1 MPVFNVSLDVS
12 GLKAGVTEA
21 NRSLNNLA
29 ATADKTAQSVNG
41 LFQDKKGRWHNASGR
56 FATEAERAAAG
67 VRNVG
72 TQAKAAAGNVTV
84 FGNSLAEAGG
94 NLLSLTAKI
103 GALVGAYKAL
113 DTAKGF
119 VQRGI
124 EYASSLEDAQTSIA
138 SIIMATN
145 KVSTAQGKTL
155 QGAEAFNASLE
166 ISKNLMDE
174 MQVLALESTATFDSL
189 VQGVSGII
197 APATKAGVSLE
208 KLPKFAVTAA
218 QAMQTMK
225 IPVEQMRTEIE
236 SLLSG
241 NINKA
246 QDLLAT
252 NLGITGEM
260 VKNWKAQGTLV
271 QELEKRLMAFTLA
284 GERVVN
290 SWSGLKSNMSDA
302 LDYLSKVTGQGVFE
316 GIKQSY
322 RELLQLMLD
331 TSSGKPG
338 ISSEFENVAGLIRD
352 IQDAI
357 GEGILDLTRDL
368 IDELKELNKPENIA
382 DVKQAFA
389 EFKDVTGELFNS
401 ISEVAGA
408 VTSFIATSMRGWS
421 SLPDIVQELGIV
433 GAVAFGMKGRAALL
447 GIGAAAEMLGPLF
460 DMANEGQGGA
470 EAYQAYWA
478 NKNNQNTAPA
488 MAVSHGGGEIAPTTT
503 TTTYKTTPAIF
514 DAPKKVSASAT
525 NARQKIEEL
534 RREIEVL
541 NGESSKAGFNL
552 ANKLD
557 DIDKAGKATG
567 MSVAEIGALQQEYKD
582 AFQAKAQDDF
592 NKQLLQAQGNTSAL
606 KQIQIG
612 ETLRDWQQQFEAV
625 GMSAEQY
632 GPKIAELRQA
642 LEQQQ
647 DYKDIQTAAKFYEEL
662 ADLSGDYGL
671 SLDYQNKLIEQQAQ
685 LWQQA
690 GIPLADVQKRV
701 ELMRED
707 LARDPWSGFART
719 TNKYFSDATNWAERL
734 GSIWGNTMDGM
745 ADALTEFC
753 MTGKLNFNDLANDFI
768 RQVIRMQMQAAVS
781 GLFKG
786 IGSIVMGGFGDMFS
800 TTTSSVTSEGVS
812 YEMTTGWHRGGL
824 VGISAPTF
832 TRSVPAMAFD
842 GAPRF
847 HNGGGWFARDEYP
860 AILQRG
866 ERVLNREET
875 RAYHAGMQAGGY
887 GGAVNVPVNV
897 IIENKS
903 GEELTAQKTGQ
914 QSNAQG
920 GLDVRVMV
928 TRVVVDDVTGGN
940 GGPIAKAMQ
949 SIYGIKRLARGR

>member
-1 MPVFNVSLDVS
+1 MPVFNVSLQFDNKGAVTAVNAFNNIS
-12 GLKAGVTEA
+12 RAADSAGKSVDGATAKMRTHGAAIKETTA
-21 NRSLNNLA
+21 NVKQLA
-29 ATADKTAQSVNG
+29 AQVVG
-41 LFQDKKGRWHNASGR
+41 L
-56 FATEAERAAAG
+56 
-67 VRNVG
+67 
-72 TQAKAAAGNVTV
+72 VT
-84 FGNSLAEAGG
+84 
-94 NLLSLTAKI
+94 
-103 GALVGAYKAL
+103 AYKAL

-155 QGAEAFNASLE
+155 EGADAFNASLE

-174 MQVLALESTATFDSL
+174 MQVLALESTATFNSL

-225 IPVEQMRTEIE
+225 IPIEQMRTEIE

-260 VKNWKAQGTLV
+260 VRNWKEQGTLI
-271 QELEKRLMAFTLA
+271 QEIEKRLLAFALA
-284 GERVVN
+284 GDRVVN

-338 ISSEFENVAGLIRD
+338 ISAEFENVAGLIRD

-382 DVKQAFA
+382 EVKQVFA
-389 EFKDVTGELFNS
+389 EFKDVAVELFDTVTKVTS
-401 ISEVAGA
+401 A
-408 VTSFIATSMRGWS
+408 VTSFVATSMQGWS
-421 SLPDIVQELGIV
+421 NMPDIIQEMGIV
-433 GAVAFGMKGRAALL
+433 GAVLLGKKGKLALLAVGQMDNFVRGLMATASGEMSFSEFAALP
-447 GIGAAAEMLGPLF
+447 GGE
-460 DMANEGQGGA
+460 EGRKILDALEEKGSGT
-470 EAYQAYWA
+470 
-478 NKNNQNTAPA
+478 KAPA
-488 MAVSHGGGEIAPTTT
+488 MAVSHGGGEIAPTTPA
-503 TTTYKTTPAIF
+503 TTYKTTPAIS
-514 DAPKKVSASAT
+514 DSGKKAST
-525 NARQKIEEL
+525 SVDNARQKIEAL
-534 RREIEVL
+534 RREIEVMS
-541 NGESSKAGFNL
+541 GESSQSVSNL
-552 ANKLD
+552 AKKFD
-557 DIDKAGKATG
+557 EIAKAGKAAG
-567 MSVAEIGALQQEYKD
+567 LSVSEITALQQEYKE
-582 AFQAKAQDDF
+582 AFQAKTLDDF

-606 KQIQIG
+606 KEIQIG

-647 DYKDIQTAAKFYEEL
+647 EYKDLQTAVKFYDEL
-662 ADLSGDYGL
+662 SGLSGDYNM
-671 SLDYQNKLIEQQAQ
+671 SLEYQNKLIEYQAD
-685 LWQQA
+685 LYKKS
-690 GIPLADVQKRV
+690 GISEEIVKQWEALKKL
-701 ELMRED
+701 ES
-707 LARDPWSGFART
+707 ARDPFSGLVRGAR
-719 TNKYFSDATNWAERL
+719 KWATE
-734 GSIWGNTMDGM
+734 TMDYAANIEG
-745 ADALTEFC
+745 ALTGAFNSATDAFANFAL
-753 MTGKLNFNDLANDFI
+753 TGKMNFADLGNFI
-768 RQVIRMQMQAAVS
+768 LQTLAKIGAQQAIGGVVG
-781 GLFKG
+781 GLVKG
-786 IGSIVMGGFGDMFS
+786 IGGLVGGFFGGGMTS
-800 TTTSSVTSEGVS
+800 TTTGSTWSSGIS
-812 YEMTTGWHRGGL
+812 YSTTTGWHRGGV
-824 VGISAPTF
+824 VGFDSPTF
-832 TRSVPAMAFD
+832 TRAVPALAFA

-847 HNGGGWFARDEYP
+847 HNGGGYFAPDEYP

-875 RAYHAGMQAGGY
+875 RAYHAGMASGREPQ
-887 GGAVNVPVNV
+887 VNVVINNTTGEPVSTQRSRDGNGNTR
-897 IIENKS
+897 I
-903 GEELTAQKTGQ
+903 
-914 QSNAQG
+914 
-920 GLDVRVMV
+920 DVMV
-928 TRVVVDDVTGGN
+928 GNVAAQQAATPGSNLNRAIRGTTG
-940 GGPIAKAMQ
+940 ARQ
-949 SIYGIKRLARGR
+949 SVIGR

>member
-1 MPVFNVSLDVS
+1 MPVFNVSLQFDNKGAVTAVNAFNDIS
-12 GLKAGVTEA
+12 RAADSAGKSVDGATAKMRTHGAAIKETTA
-21 NRSLNNLA
+21 NVKQLA
-29 ATADKTAQSVNG
+29 AQVVG
-41 LFQDKKGRWHNASGR
+41 L
-56 FATEAERAAAG
+56 
-67 VRNVG
+67 
-72 TQAKAAAGNVTV
+72 VT
-84 FGNSLAEAGG
+84 
-94 NLLSLTAKI
+94 
-103 GALVGAYKAL
+103 AYKAL

-155 QGAEAFNASLE
+155 EGADAFNASLE

-252 NLGITGEM
+252 NLGISGEM

-271 QELEKRLMAFTLA
+271 QELEKRLMAFALA

-302 LDYLSKVTGQGVFE
+302 LDYLGKVTGEGIFE
-316 GIKQSY
+316 NIKQSY
-322 RELLQLMLD
+322 RELLQLILD
-331 TSSGKPG
+331 TDSGKPG

-382 DVKQAFA
+382 EVKRAFA
-389 EFKDVTGELFNS
+389 EFKDVAVELFDT
-401 ISEVAGA
+401 VTK
-408 VTSFIATSMRGWS
+408 VTSAITSFVATSMQGWS
-421 SLPDIVQELGIV
+421 NMPDIIQEMGIV
-433 GAVAFGMKGRAALL
+433 GAVLLGKKGKLALLAVGQMDNFVRGLMATASGEMSFSEFAALP
-447 GIGAAAEMLGPLF
+447 GGE
-460 DMANEGQGGA
+460 EGRKILDALEGKGGGT
-470 EAYQAYWA
+470 
-478 NKNNQNTAPA
+478 KAPA
-488 MAVSHGGGEIAPTTT
+488 MAVSHGGGEVTPSKPAPSGP
-503 TTTYKTTPAIF
+503 YKTMAAIS

-557 DIDKAGKATG
+557 DIAKAGKAAG
-567 MSVAEIGALQQEYKD
+567 LSVAEVGALQHEYKD
-582 AFQAKAQDDF
+582 AFQAKTLDDF

-606 KQIQIG
+606 KEIQIG
-612 ETLRDWQQQFEAV
+612 ETLRDWQQQFESV

-662 ADLSGDYGL
+662 AELSGDYGE
-671 SLDYQNKLIEQQAQ
+671 SLTYQNQLIDQQAQ

-707 LARDPWSGFART
+707 LARDPFSGFTRGAR
-719 TNKYFSDATNWAERL
+719 KWATE
-734 GSIWGNTMDGM
+734 TMDYAANIENALTSAFDSA
-745 ADALTEFC
+745 ADALAEFAL
-753 MTGKLNFNDLANDFI
+753 TGKMNFNDLGNSI
-768 RQVIRMQMQAAVS
+768 LQMLAKIGAQQALGGIVGGLTSGLS
-781 GLFKG
+781 GLFG
-786 IGSIVMGGFGDMFS
+786 
-800 TTTSSVTSEGVS
+800 
-812 YEMTTGWHRGGL
+812 GGL
-824 VGISAPTF
+824 VSQAQEVMSFIPGIAHSGWHVGYERPTDGF
-832 TRSVPAMAFD
+832 RSVPAAAFA

-847 HNGGGWFARDEYP
+847 HDGGGYFAPDEYP

-866 ERVLNREET
+866 ERVLNRDET
-875 RAYHAGMQAGGY
+875 RAYHAGMASSREPQ
-887 GGAVNVPVNV
+887 VNVV
-897 IIENKS
+897 INNTT
-903 GEELTAQKTGQ
+903 GEQVSTQKIRDGNGNTRI
-914 QSNAQG
+914 
-920 GLDVRVMV
+920 DVMV
-928 TRVVVDDVTGGN
+928 GNVAAQQAAKPGSNLNRAIRGTTG
-940 GGPIAKAMQ
+940 ARQ
-949 SIYGIKRLARGR
+949 SVIGR

>member
-1 MPVFNVSLDVS
+1 MPVFNVSLQFDNRGAVTAVTAFNNIS
-12 GLKAGVTEA
+12 RAADSAGKSVDGATAKMRTHGAAIKETTA
-21 NRSLNNLA
+21 NVKQLA
-29 ATADKTAQSVNG
+29 AQVVG
-41 LFQDKKGRWHNASGR
+41 L
-56 FATEAERAAAG
+56 
-67 VRNVG
+67 
-72 TQAKAAAGNVTV
+72 VT
-84 FGNSLAEAGG
+84 
-94 NLLSLTAKI
+94 
-103 GALVGAYKAL
+103 AYKAL

-252 NLGITGEM
+252 NLGISGEM

-271 QELEKRLMAFTLA
+271 QELEKRLMAFALA

-302 LDYLSKVTGQGVFE
+302 LDYLGKVTGEGIFE
-316 GIKQSY
+316 NIKQSY
-322 RELLQLMLD
+322 RELLQLILD
-331 TSSGKPG
+331 TDSGKPG

-382 DVKQAFA
+382 KVKRAFA
-389 EFKDVTGELFNS
+389 EFKDVAVELFDTVTKVTS
-401 ISEVAGA
+401 A
-408 VTSFIATSMRGWS
+408 VTSFVATSMQGWS
-421 SLPDIVQELGIV
+421 NMPDIIQEMGIV
-433 GAVAFGMKGRAALL
+433 GAVLLGKKGKLALLAVGQMDNFVRGLMATASGEMSFSEFAALP
-447 GIGAAAEMLGPLF
+447 GGE
-460 DMANEGQGGA
+460 EGRKILDALEGKGSGT
-470 EAYQAYWA
+470 
-478 NKNNQNTAPA
+478 KAPA
-488 MAVSHGGGEIAPTTT
+488 MAVSHGGGEVAPSKPAPSGPYT
-503 TTTYKTTPAIF
+503 TTPAIPP
-514 DAPKKVSASAT
+514 DNTRKPT
-525 NARQKIEEL
+525 GTIENARQKIEEL

-541 NGESSKAGFNL
+541 NGESSKAGVNL

-557 DIDKAGKATG
+557 DIAKTGKAAG
-567 MSVAEIGALQQEYKD
+567 LSVAEVGALQQEYKD
-582 AFQAKAQDDF
+582 AFQAKTLDDF

-606 KQIQIG
+606 KEIQIG

-647 DYKDIQTAAKFYEEL
+647 DYKDIQTAANFYEEL
-662 ADLSGDYGL
+662 ADLSGEYGE
-671 SLDYQNKLIEQQAQ
+671 SLEYQNRVLEHEASIYRDTLPAAMRPYVDEWLRLKQ
-685 LWQQA
+685 LQN
-690 GIPLADVQKRV
+690 
-701 ELMRED
+701 
-707 LARDPWSGFART
+707 ARDPFSGLVRGAR
-719 TNKYFSDATNWAERL
+719 KWATE
-734 GSIWGNTMDGM
+734 TMDYAANIEGALTSAFDSA
-745 ADALTEFC
+745 ADALAEFAL
-753 MTGKLNFNDLANDFI
+753 TGKMNFNDLGNSI
-768 RQVIRMQMQAAVS
+768 LQMLAKIGAQQALGGIVGGLTSGLS
-781 GLFKG
+781 GLF
-786 IGSIVMGGFGDMFS
+786 D
-800 TTTSSVTSEGVS
+800 
-812 YEMTTGWHRGGL
+812 GGL
-824 VGISAPTF
+824 VSQAQEVMSFIPGIGHSGWHVGYERPTDGF
-832 TRSVPAMAFD
+832 RSVPAAAFA

-847 HNGGGWFARDEYP
+847 HDGGGYFAPDEYP

-866 ERVLNREET
+866 ERVLSRDET
-875 RAYHAGMQAGGY
+875 RAYNAGMASSREPQ
-887 GGAVNVPVNV
+887 VNVV
-897 IIENKS
+897 INNTTGEQVSTQKS
-903 GEELTAQKTGQ
+903 RDGNGNTRI
-914 QSNAQG
+914 
-920 GLDVRVMV
+920 DVMV
-928 TRVVVDDVTGGN
+928 GNVAAQQAATPGSNLNRAIRGTTG
-940 GGPIAKAMQ
+940 ARQ
-949 SIYGIKRLARGR
+949 SVIGR

>member
-1 MPVFNVSLDVS
+1 MPVFNVSLQFDNRGAVTAVNAFNQVS
-12 GLKAGVTEA
+12 RAADSAGKSVDGATAKMRTNGAEIKETTA
-21 NRSLNNLA
+21 NVKQLA
-29 ATADKTAQSVNG
+29 AQVVG
-41 LFQDKKGRWHNASGR
+41 LVA
-56 FATEAERAAAG
+56 
-67 VRNVG
+67 
-72 TQAKAAAGNVTV
+72 
-84 FGNSLAEAGG
+84 
-94 NLLSLTAKI
+94 
-103 GALVGAYKAL
+103 AYKAL

-197 APATKAGVSLE
+197 SPATKAGVSLE

-236 SLLSG
+236 ALLSG

-271 QELEKRLMAFTLA
+271 QELEKRLMAFALA

-290 SWSGLKSNMSDA
+290 SWSGLKSNMADA

-322 RELLQLMLD
+322 RELLQLILD

-338 ISSEFENVAGLIRD
+338 ISAEFENVAGLIRD

-368 IDELKELNKPENIA
+368 IDNLKELNKPENIA
-382 DVKQAFA
+382 EVKKSFS
-389 EFKDVTGELFNS
+389 EFKDSLDDILTILGKVGGALSYIIKSAMNAWNDMPQIVQDMGLVGAIAFGKKGVAIVTGIGFAADQIAKFTEW
-401 ISEVAGA
+401 AG
-408 VTSFIATSMRGWS
+408 
-421 SLPDIVQELGIV
+421 
-433 GAVAFGMKGRAALL
+433 
-447 GIGAAAEMLGPLF
+447 
-460 DMANEGQGGA
+460 ANEGLGGA
-470 EAYQAYWA
+470 DAYKEYWA
-478 NKNNQNTAPA
+478 KRNADRSARGPIGDFTLNLDGTITDNKKPQK
-488 MAVSHGGGEIAPTTT
+488 PTGPYT
-503 TTTYKTTPAIF
+503 TTPAIPP
-514 DAPKKVSASAT
+514 DNTRKPT
-525 NARQKIEEL
+525 GTIENARQKIEEL

-541 NGESSKAGFNL
+541 NGESSKAGVNL

-557 DIDKAGKATG
+557 DIAKAGKAAG

-582 AFQAKAQDDF
+582 AFQAKTLDDF
-592 NKQLLQAQGNTSAL
+592 NKALLQAQGNTSAL

-612 ETLRDWQQQFEAV
+612 ETLRDWQQQFQAV

-632 GPKIAELRQA
+632 GPKITELRKA

-707 LARDPWSGFART
+707 LARDPFSGFVRGARKWAAET
-719 TNKYFSDATNWAERL
+719 MDYAANIEGVLTSAFNSASDALANFA
-734 GSIWGNTMDGM
+734 
-745 ADALTEFC
+745 
-753 MTGKLNFNDLANDFI
+753 MTGKINFLDLGNSI
-768 RQVIRMQMQAAVS
+768 LQMLARIGAQQAI
-781 GLFKG
+781 GG
-786 IGSIVMGGFGDMFS
+786 IV
-800 TTTSSVTSEGVS
+800 
-812 YEMTTGWHRGGL
+812 GGL
-824 VGISAPTF
+824 VKGLGGLFGGGLVSQAQEVMSFIPGIAHSGWHVGYERPTDGF
-832 TRSVPAMAFD
+832 RSVPAFAFA

-847 HNGGGWFARDEYP
+847 HNGGGYFAPDEYP

-866 ERVLNREET
+866 ERVLNRQET
-875 RAYHAGMQAGGY
+875 RAYNAGMASGGSQ
-887 GGAVNVPVNV
+887 VVVVEPQVH
-897 IIENKS
+897 IENNTDATVRTETSMS
-903 GEELTAQKTGQ
+903 GG
-914 QSNAQG
+914 SPRI
-920 GLDVRVMV
+920 DVFI
-928 TRVVVDDVTGGN
+928 DEID
-940 GGPIAKAMQ
+940 
-949 SIYGIKRLARGR
+949 SRLAQRIGSGRSQIGRAMDMTRGTNRARSTY

>member
-1 MPVFNVSLDVS
+1 MPVFNVSLQFDNRGAVTAVNAFNQVS
-12 GLKAGVTEA
+12 RAADSAGKSVDGATAKMRTHGAAIKETTA
-21 NRSLNNLA
+21 NVKQLA
-29 ATADKTAQSVNG
+29 AQVVG
-41 LFQDKKGRWHNASGR
+41 LVA
-56 FATEAERAAAG
+56 
-67 VRNVG
+67 
-72 TQAKAAAGNVTV
+72 
-84 FGNSLAEAGG
+84 
-94 NLLSLTAKI
+94 
-103 GALVGAYKAL
+103 AYKAL
-113 DTAKGF
+113 DAAKGF

-124 EYASSLEDAQTSIA
+124 EFASSLEDAQTSIG
-138 SIIMATN
+138 SIIAATN
-145 KVSTAQGKTL
+145 KISTEQGKTL
-155 QGAEAFNASLE
+155 EGADAFGASLE
-166 ISKNLMDE
+166 ISRDLMDE
-174 MQVLALESTATFDSL
+174 IQVLALESTATFDQL

-197 APATKAGVSLE
+197 APATKAGVAIE
-208 KLPKFAVTAA
+208 KLPKFTVTAA
-218 QAMQTMK
+218 QAMSTMK
-225 IPVEQMRTEIE
+225 IPLEQMRTEIE
-236 SLLSG
+236 ALLSG
-241 NINKA
+241 NINKS
-246 QDLLAT
+246 QDILAT

-260 VKNWKAQGTLV
+260 VRNWKAQGILV
-271 QELEKRLMAFTLA
+271 DQLMAKLEPFALA
-284 GERVVN
+284 GERVAQ
-290 SWSGLKSNMSDA
+290 SWSGLKSNMADA
-302 LDYLSKVTGQGVFE
+302 LDYLGKVTGEGLFE
-316 GIKQSY
+316 DLKQSY
-322 RELLQLMLD
+322 RELLDLIISTD
-331 TSSGKPG
+331 SGKPG
-338 ISSEFENVAGLIRD
+338 ISSEFENVAGLIRN

-368 IDELKELNKPENIA
+368 IDNLKELNKPENIA

-389 EFKDVTGELFNS
+389 EFKDVTGELFNA

-470 EAYQAYWA
+470 EAYKAYWA

-488 MAVSHGGGEIAPTTT
+488 MAVSHGGGEIASTTT
-503 TTTYKTTPAIF
+503 ATTYKTTPAIF

-541 NGESSKAGFNL
+541 NGESSKAGVNL

-557 DIDKAGKATG
+557 DIAKAGKAAG

-582 AFQAKAQDDF
+582 AFQAKALDDF
-592 NKQLLQAQGNTSAL
+592 NKALLQAQGNTAAL
-606 KQIQIG
+606 KEIQIG

-632 GPKIAELRQA
+632 TPKIEALRKA

-707 LARDPWSGFART
+707 LARDPFSGLVRGAR
-719 TNKYFSDATNWAERL
+719 KWATE
-734 GSIWGNTMDGM
+734 TMDYAANIEG
-745 ADALTEFC
+745 ALTGAFNSATDAFANFAL
-753 MTGKLNFNDLANDFI
+753 TGKMNFADLGNFI
-768 RQVIRMQMQAAVS
+768 LQTLAKIGAQQAIGGIVG
-781 GLFKG
+781 GLVG
-786 IGSIVMGGFGDMFS
+786 GLGNIVGGFFGGGGITSKTTGS
-800 TTTSSVTSEGVS
+800 TWSSGIS
-812 YEMTTGWHRGGL
+812 YSTTTGWHRGGL
-824 VGISAPTF
+824 VGFDSPTF
-832 TRSVPAMAFD
+832 TRSVPALALA

-847 HNGGGWFARDEYP
+847 HNGGGYFAPDEYP

-875 RAYHAGMQAGGY
+875 RAYHAGMASGREPQ
-887 GGAVNVPVNV
+887 VNVV
-897 IIENKS
+897 INNTT
-903 GEELTAQKTGQ
+903 GEEVSTQRSRDGNGNTRI
-914 QSNAQG
+914 
-920 GLDVRVMV
+920 DVMV
-928 TRVVVDDVTGGN
+928 GNVAAKQAITPGSNLNRAIRGTTGSR
-940 GGPIAKAMQ
+940 Q
-949 SIYGIKRLARGR
+949 SVIGR

>member
-1 MPVFNVSLDVS
+1 MPVFNVSLQFDNRGAVTAVTAFNNIS
-12 GLKAGVTEA
+12 RAADSAGKSVDGATAKMRTHGAAIKDTTA
-21 NRSLNNLA
+21 NVKQLA
-29 ATADKTAQSVNG
+29 AQVVG
-41 LFQDKKGRWHNASGR
+41 LVA
-56 FATEAERAAAG
+56 
-67 VRNVG
+67 
-72 TQAKAAAGNVTV
+72 
-84 FGNSLAEAGG
+84 
-94 NLLSLTAKI
+94 
-103 GALVGAYKAL
+103 AYKAL
-113 DTAKGF
+113 DTAMGF

-155 QGAEAFNASLE
+155 QGADAFNASLE

-252 NLGITGEM
+252 NLGISGEM

-271 QELEKRLMAFTLA
+271 QELEKRLMAFALA

-382 DVKQAFA
+382 EVKRAFA
-389 EFKDVTGELFNS
+389 EFKDVAVELFDT
-401 ISEVAGA
+401 VTK
-408 VTSFIATSMRGWS
+408 VTSAITSFVATSMQGWS
-421 SLPDIVQELGIV
+421 NMPDIIQEMGIV
-433 GAVAFGMKGRAALL
+433 GAVLLGKKGKLALLAVGQMDNFVRGLMATASGEMSFSEFAALP
-447 GIGAAAEMLGPLF
+447 GGE
-460 DMANEGQGGA
+460 EGRKILDALEGKGGGT
-470 EAYQAYWA
+470 
-478 NKNNQNTAPA
+478 KAPA
-488 MAVSHGGGEIAPTTT
+488 MAVSHGGGEVAPTTPASSGP
-503 TTTYKTTPAIF
+503 YKTTAAIS

-525 NARQKIEEL
+525 NARQKIAEL

-557 DIDKAGKATG
+557 DIAKAGKAVG

-582 AFQAKAQDDF
+582 AFQAKALDDF
-592 NKQLLQAQGNTSAL
+592 NKALLQAQGNTAAL
-606 KQIQIG
+606 KEIQIG
-612 ETLRDWQQQFEAV
+612 ETLRDWQHQFEAV

-632 GPKIAELRQA
+632 GPKITELRKA

-662 ADLSGDYGL
+662 ANLSGDYGL

-690 GIPLADVQKRV
+690 GIPLSDVQKRV

-707 LARDPWSGFART
+707 MARDPFSGFSRGAR
-719 TNKYFSDATNWAERL
+719 KWATE
-734 GSIWGNTMDGM
+734 TMDYAANIEGALTSAFDSA
-745 ADALTEFC
+745 ADAFANFAL
-753 MTGKLNFNDLANDFI
+753 TGKMNFADLGNFI
-768 RQVIRMQMQAAVS
+768 FQTLAKIGAQQAIGGIVGGLVS
-781 GLFKG
+781 GLGG
-786 IGSIVMGGFGDMFS
+786 IFGGFFGGGITS
-800 TTTSSVTSEGVS
+800 TTTGSTWSSGIS
-812 YEMTTGWHRGGL
+812 YSTTTGWHRGGV
-824 VGISAPTF
+824 VGFDSPTF
-832 TRSVPAMAFD
+832 TRTVPAVAFA

-847 HNGGGWFARDEYP
+847 HNGGGYFAPDEYP

-866 ERVLNREET
+866 ERVLNRDET
-875 RAYHAGMQAGGY
+875 RAYHAGMASGREPQ
-887 GGAVNVPVNV
+887 VNVV
-897 IIENKS
+897 INNTT
-903 GEELTAQKTGQ
+903 GEEVSTQRSRDGNGNTRI
-914 QSNAQG
+914 
-920 GLDVRVMV
+920 DVMV
-928 TRVVVDDVTGGN
+928 GNVAAKQAITPGSNLNRAIRGTTGSR
-940 GGPIAKAMQ
+940 Q
-949 SIYGIKRLARGR
+949 SVIGR

>member
-1 MPVFNVSLDVS
+1 MPVFNVSLQFDNRGAVTAVTAFNNIS
-12 GLKAGVTEA
+12 RAADSAGKSVDGATAKMRTHGAAIKETTA
-21 NRSLNNLA
+21 NVKQLA
-29 ATADKTAQSVNG
+29 AQVVG
-41 LFQDKKGRWHNASGR
+41 LVA
-56 FATEAERAAAG
+56 
-67 VRNVG
+67 
-72 TQAKAAAGNVTV
+72 
-84 FGNSLAEAGG
+84 
-94 NLLSLTAKI
+94 
-103 GALVGAYKAL
+103 AYKAL

-174 MQVLALESTATFDSL
+174 IQVLALESTATFDSL

-236 SLLSG
+236 ALLSG

-252 NLGITGEM
+252 NLGISGEM

-271 QELEKRLMAFTLA
+271 QELEKRLMAFALA
-284 GERVVN
+284 GERVAN

-302 LDYLSKVTGQGVFE
+302 LDYLSKFTGEGIFE
-316 GIKQSY
+316 NIKQSY
-322 RELLQLMLD
+322 RELLQLILD
-331 TSSGKPG
+331 TDSGKPG
-338 ISSEFENVAGLIRD
+338 ISAEFENVAGLIRD

-368 IDELKELNKPENIA
+368 IDKLKELNKPENIA
-382 DVKQAFA
+382 DVKRAFA
-389 EFKDVTGELFNS
+389 EFKDVTGELFNA

-421 SLPDIVQELGIV
+421 NLPDIVQELGIV

-470 EAYQAYWA
+470 DAYKAYWA
-478 NKNNQNTAPA
+478 NKNNQSKAPA
-488 MAVSHGGGEIAPTTT
+488 MAVSHGGGEVAPSKPAPSGPYT
-503 TTTYKTTPAIF
+503 TTPAIPP
-514 DAPKKVSASAT
+514 DNTRKPT
-525 NARQKIEEL
+525 GTIENARQKIEEL
-534 RREIEVL
+534 RQEIEVL
-541 NGESSKAGFNL
+541 NGESSKAGVNL

-557 DIDKAGKATG
+557 DIAKAGKAAG

-582 AFQAKAQDDF
+582 AFQAKTLDDF

-606 KQIQIG
+606 KEIQIG
-612 ETLRDWQQQFEAV
+612 ETLRDWQQQFQAV

-632 GPKIAELRQA
+632 GPKIAELRKA

-685 LWQQA
+685 LWQHA

-707 LARDPWSGFART
+707 LARDPFSGLVRGARKWATETMDYAANIEGALTGAFDSAADALANFAMTGKINFLDLGNTILQMLARIGAQQAIGGIVGGLV
-719 TNKYFSDATNWAERL
+719 SGL
-734 GSIWGNTMDGM
+734 GSIFGGMFGGTYSSGQLATMESNGM
-745 ADALTEFC
+745 RFSGGSGSWLT
-753 MTGKLNFNDLANDFI
+753 
-768 RQVIRMQMQAAVS
+768 
-781 GLFKG
+781 
-786 IGSIVMGGFGDMFS
+786 
-800 TTTSSVTSEGVS
+800 GVH
-812 YEMTTGWHRGGL
+812 GHHRGG
-824 VGISAPTF
+824 VIGVDSPTF
-832 TRSVPAMAFD
+832 TRTVPALAFA

-847 HNGGGWFARDEYP
+847 HNGGGYFAPDEYP

-866 ERVLNREET
+866 ERVLNRDET
-875 RAYHAGMQAGGY
+875 RAYHAGMASGREPQ
-887 GGAVNVPVNV
+887 VNVVINNTTGEPV
-897 IIENKS
+897 S
-903 GEELTAQKTGQ
+903 TQR
-914 QSNAQG
+914 SR
-920 GLDVRVMV
+920 D
-928 TRVVVDDVTGGN
+928 GN
-940 GGPIAKAMQ
+940 GNTNIEVLVGNVAAKQ
-949 SIYGIKRLARGR
+949 LASPGTNLNRAARATSGARPSVIGR

>member
-1 MPVFNVSLDVS
+1 MPVFNVSLQFDNKGAVTAVNAFNQVS
-12 GLKAGVTEA
+12 RAADSAGKSVDGATAKMRTHSAAIKETTA
-21 NRSLNNLA
+21 NVKQLA
-29 ATADKTAQSVNG
+29 AQVVG
-41 LFQDKKGRWHNASGR
+41 LVA
-56 FATEAERAAAG
+56 
-67 VRNVG
+67 
-72 TQAKAAAGNVTV
+72 
-84 FGNSLAEAGG
+84 
-94 NLLSLTAKI
+94 
-103 GALVGAYKAL
+103 AYKAL

-236 SLLSG
+236 ALLSG

-252 NLGITGEM
+252 NLGISGEM

-271 QELEKRLMAFTLA
+271 QELEKRLMAFALA

-302 LDYLSKVTGQGVFE
+302 LDYLGKVTGEGIFE
-316 GIKQSY
+316 NIKQSY
-322 RELLQLMLD
+322 RELLQLILD
-331 TSSGKPG
+331 TGSGKPG
-338 ISSEFENVAGLIRD
+338 ISAEFENVAGLIRD

-382 DVKQAFA
+382 DVKRAFA
-389 EFKDVTGELFNS
+389 EFKDVTGELFKS

-470 EAYQAYWA
+470 EAYKAYWE
-478 NKNNQNTAPA
+478 NKNNQGKAPA
-488 MAVSHGGGEIAPTTT
+488 MAVSHGGGEVAPSKPAPSGPYT
-503 TTTYKTTPAIF
+503 TTPAIPP
-514 DAPKKVSASAT
+514 DNTRKPT
-525 NARQKIEEL
+525 GTIENARQKIAEL

-557 DIDKAGKATG
+557 DIAKAGKAAG

-582 AFQAKAQDDF
+582 AFQAKALDDF
-592 NKQLLQAQGNTSAL
+592 NKALLQAQGNTAAL
-606 KQIQIG
+606 KEIQIG

-642 LEQQQ
+642 LEHQQE
-647 DYKDIQTAAKFYEEL
+647 YKDIQTAAKFYEEL

-707 LARDPWSGFART
+707 LARDPFSGFVRGARKWAT
-719 TNKYFSDATNWAERL
+719 ETMDYAANIEGALTSAFNSASDALANFAMTGKINFLDLGNSILQMLARIGAQQAIGGIVGGLVSGL
-734 GSIWGNTMDGM
+734 GSI
-745 ADALTEFC
+745 
-753 MTGKLNFNDLANDFI
+753 
-768 RQVIRMQMQAAVS
+768 V
-781 GLFKG
+781 
-786 IGSIVMGGFGDMFS
+786 GGFFGGGGITS
-800 TTTSSVTSEGVS
+800 KTTGRTWSSGIS
-812 YEMTTGWHRGGL
+812 YSKTKGWHRGGL
-824 VGISAPTF
+824 VGFDSPTF
-832 TRSVPAMAFD
+832 TRDVPVLAFA

-847 HNGGGWFARDEYP
+847 HNGGGYFAPDEYP

-866 ERVLNREET
+866 ERVLNRDET
-875 RAYHAGMQAGGY
+875 RAYHAGMASGREPQ
-887 GGAVNVPVNV
+887 VNVV
-897 IIENKS
+897 INNTT
-903 GEELTAQKTGQ
+903 GEEVSTQRSRDGNGNTRI
-914 QSNAQG
+914 
-920 GLDVRVMV
+920 DVMV
-928 TRVVVDDVTGGN
+928 GNVAAKQAITPGSNLNRAIRGTTGSR
-940 GGPIAKAMQ
+940 Q
-949 SIYGIKRLARGR
+949 SVIGR

>member
-1 MPVFNVSLDVS
+1 MPVFNVSLQFDNKGAVTAVNAFNNIS
-12 GLKAGVTEA
+12 RAADSAGKSVDGATAKMRTHGAAIKETTA
-21 NRSLNNLA
+21 NVKPLA
-29 ATADKTAQSVNG
+29 AQVVG
-41 LFQDKKGRWHNASGR
+41 L
-56 FATEAERAAAG
+56 
-67 VRNVG
+67 
-72 TQAKAAAGNVTV
+72 VT
-84 FGNSLAEAGG
+84 
-94 NLLSLTAKI
+94 
-103 GALVGAYKAL
+103 AYKAL

-155 QGAEAFNASLE
+155 EGADAFNASLE

-174 MQVLALESTATFDSL
+174 MQVLALESTATFNSL

-225 IPVEQMRTEIE
+225 IPIEQMRTEIE

-260 VKNWKAQGTLV
+260 VRNWKEQGTLI
-271 QELEKRLMAFTLA
+271 QEIEKRLLAFALA
-284 GERVVN
+284 GDRVVN

-338 ISSEFENVAGLIRD
+338 ISAEFENVAGLIRD

-382 DVKQAFA
+382 EVKQVFA
-389 EFKDVTGELFNS
+389 EFKDVAVELFDTVTKVTS
-401 ISEVAGA
+401 A
-408 VTSFIATSMRGWS
+408 VTSFVATSMQGWS
-421 SLPDIVQELGIV
+421 NMPDIIQEMGIV
-433 GAVAFGMKGRAALL
+433 GAVLLGKKGKLALLAVGQMDNFVRGLMATASGEMSFSEFAALP
-447 GIGAAAEMLGPLF
+447 GGE
-460 DMANEGQGGA
+460 EGRKILDALEEKGSGT
-470 EAYQAYWA
+470 
-478 NKNNQNTAPA
+478 KAPA
-488 MAVSHGGGEIAPTTT
+488 MAVSHGGGEIAPTTPA
-503 TTTYKTTPAIF
+503 TTYKTTPAIS
-514 DAPKKVSASAT
+514 DSGKKAST
-525 NARQKIEEL
+525 SVDNARQKIEAL
-534 RREIEVL
+534 RREIEVMS
-541 NGESSKAGFNL
+541 GESSQSVSNL
-552 ANKLD
+552 AKKFD
-557 DIDKAGKATG
+557 EIAKAGKAAG
-567 MSVAEIGALQQEYKD
+567 LSVSEITALQQEYKE
-582 AFQAKAQDDF
+582 AFQAKTLDDF

-606 KQIQIG
+606 KEIQIG

-647 DYKDIQTAAKFYEEL
+647 EYKDLQTAVKFYDEL
-662 ADLSGDYGL
+662 SGLSGDYNM
-671 SLDYQNKLIEQQAQ
+671 SLEYQNKLIEYQAD
-685 LWQQA
+685 LYKKS
-690 GIPLADVQKRV
+690 GISEEIVKQWEALKKL
-701 ELMRED
+701 ES
-707 LARDPWSGFART
+707 ARDPFSGLVRGAR
-719 TNKYFSDATNWAERL
+719 KWATE
-734 GSIWGNTMDGM
+734 TMDYAANIEG
-745 ADALTEFC
+745 ALTGAFNSATDAFANFAL
-753 MTGKLNFNDLANDFI
+753 TGKMNFADLGNFI
-768 RQVIRMQMQAAVS
+768 LQTLAKIGAQQAIGGVVG
-781 GLFKG
+781 GLVKG
-786 IGSIVMGGFGDMFS
+786 IGGLVGGFFGGGMTS
-800 TTTSSVTSEGVS
+800 TTTGSTWSSGIS
-812 YEMTTGWHRGGL
+812 YSTTTGWHRGGV
-824 VGISAPTF
+824 VGFDSPTF
-832 TRSVPAMAFD
+832 TRAVPALAFA

-847 HNGGGWFARDEYP
+847 HNGGGYFAPDEYP

-875 RAYHAGMQAGGY
+875 RAYHAGMASGREPQ
-887 GGAVNVPVNV
+887 VNVVINNTTGEPVSTQRSRDGNGDTR
-897 IIENKS
+897 I
-903 GEELTAQKTGQ
+903 
-914 QSNAQG
+914 
-920 GLDVRVMV
+920 DVMV
-928 TRVVVDDVTGGN
+928 GNVAAQQAATPGSNLNRAIRGTTG
-940 GGPIAKAMQ
+940 ARQ
-949 SIYGIKRLARGR
+949 SVIGR

>member
-72 TQAKAAAGNVTV
+72 TQAKAAAGNVAV

-236 SLLSG
+236 ALLSG
-241 NINKA
+241 NINKG

-252 NLGITGEM
+252 NLGISGEM

-271 QELEKRLMAFTLA
+271 QELEKRLMAFALA

-290 SWSGLKSNMSDA
+290 SWSGLKSSMSDA
-302 LDYLSKVTGQGVFE
+302 LDYLGKVTGEGIFE
-316 GIKQSY
+316 NIKQSY
-322 RELLQLMLD
+322 RELLQLILD
-331 TSSGKPG
+331 TDSGKPG
-338 ISSEFENVAGLIRD
+338 ISADFENVAGLIRD

-368 IDELKELNKPENIA
+368 IDNLKELNKPENIA

-389 EFKDVTGELFNS
+389 EFKDVTGELFNA

-470 EAYQAYWA
+470 EAYKAYWE
-478 NKNNQNTAPA
+478 NKNNQGKAPA
-488 MAVSHGGGEIAPTTT
+488 MAVSHGGGEVAPSKPAPSGP
-503 TTTYKTTPAIF
+503 YKTTAAIS

-557 DIDKAGKATG
+557 DIAKAGKAAG

-582 AFQAKAQDDF
+582 AFQAKTLDDF

-606 KQIQIG
+606 KEIQIG

-707 LARDPWSGFART
+707 LARDPFSGLVRGAR
-719 TNKYFSDATNWAERL
+719 KWATE
-734 GSIWGNTMDGM
+734 TMDYAANIEG
-745 ADALTEFC
+745 ALTGAFNSATDAFANFAL
-753 MTGKLNFNDLANDFI
+753 TGKMNFADLGNFI
-768 RQVIRMQMQAAVS
+768 LQTLAKIGAQQAIGGIVG
-781 GLFKG
+781 GLVG
-786 IGSIVMGGFGDMFS
+786 GLGNIVGGFFGGGGITSKTTGRTWSSGISYS
-800 TTTSSVTSEGVS
+800 T
-812 YEMTTGWHRGGL
+812 TTGWHRGGL
-824 VGISAPTF
+824 VGVDSPTF
-832 TRSVPAMAFD
+832 TRNVPAFAFA

-847 HNGGGWFARDEYP
+847 HNGGGWFAPDEYP

-866 ERVLNREET
+866 ERVLNRDET
-875 RAYHAGMQAGGY
+875 RAYHAGMTSGREPQ
-887 GGAVNVPVNV
+887 VNVV
-897 IIENKS
+897 INNTT
-903 GEELTAQKTGQ
+903 GEEVSTQRSRDGNGNTRI
-914 QSNAQG
+914 
-920 GLDVRVMV
+920 DVMV
-928 TRVVVDDVTGGN
+928 GNVAAKQAITPGSNLNRAIRGTTGSR
-940 GGPIAKAMQ
+940 Q
-949 SIYGIKRLARGR
+949 SVIGR